1 MKFFFPSVIFC
12 VVLISGTASA
22 DPILPTLAPGTPYRV
37 AFVTNGTRDAT
48 STDIQDYHDFVA
60 SQAASEPILAAL
72 GTTWKAIA
80 ATDAAQSART
90 NSGTTGVGNP
100 IYLLDGSSTPLVNSF
115 DDLWDGSIDR
125 LFNVNQHGD
134 VDTLDPNAN
143 RIWTGSNTDGER
155 AFGSQYLGTGF
166 TLVGRVISTN
176 HCWIQCSS
184 TAGSVEQAFIWHL
197 GFSNRSPRA

>member
-72 GTTWKAIA
+72 GTTRKAIA
-80 ATDAAQSART
+80 ATFAAPSARI
-90 NSGTTGVGNP
+90 NSETTGVGFP
-100 IYLLDGSSTPLVNSF
+100 
-115 DDLWDGSIDR
+115 SI
-125 LFNVNQHGD
+125 F
-134 VDTLDPNAN
+134 
-143 RIWTGSNTDGER
+143 WTV
-155 AFGSQYLGTGF
+155 APP
-166 TLVGRVISTN
+166 
-176 HCWIQCSS
+176 H
-184 TAGSVEQAFIWHL
+184 
-197 GFSNRSPRA
+197 